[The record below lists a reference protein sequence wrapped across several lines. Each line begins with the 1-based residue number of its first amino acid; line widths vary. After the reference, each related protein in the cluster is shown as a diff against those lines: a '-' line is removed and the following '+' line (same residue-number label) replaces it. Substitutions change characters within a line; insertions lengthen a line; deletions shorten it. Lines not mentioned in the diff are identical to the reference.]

1 MRPIVL
7 SCILTTSL
15 GMATLAVSP
24 LSLASQEAPAGF
36 RPGRAAAQ
44 RAYESALRDVPDT
57 AVLQR
62 HVRWLAGETHVA
74 GTPRQR
80 ATADYVLR
88 EMAAMGL
95 DTMRYVYQVW
105 LPHPDSAVVEVRSP
119 TRRRLRLGEP
129 RVADDLTSAGPRW
142 PTVNGYSGRGDVT
155 APLVYV
161 NYGLMEDYAELAKTG
176 VDVRGKVV
184 LARYG
189 RSFRGIKAREAERRG
204 AVAVLL
210 YSDPADDG
218 YVQGDVYPE
227 GPMRHPDA
235 PQRGSVYNG
244 QGDPSTPGWPSVDG
258 ARRLPADSMRVPRIP
273 VVPLGYANAQAL
285 LTRLRGAR
293 LPAQSWQGGL
303 PVRYHV
309 GGAPDLQ
316 VRVAVFMEPE
326 ARWVK
331 RIENTVGILRG
342 ATHPNEWVIT
352 GGHRD
357 AWGPGATD
365 NVSGTAVILES
376 ARAFAT
382 AARAGQ
388 RPARTMLFATW
399 DAEEWGLVGS
409 TEWAE
414 QMADSL
420 SAKAVAYL
428 NQDVPVGGRAFGSS
442 STATL
447 HAFMREATGA
457 VAHPAPGDS
466 GTVRQVWAGRTG
478 GTMPFGDLGGGSD
491 FFGFYNYLGIP
502 SFDFGFGGPGGVYH
516 AQYDSYAFV
525 ERFADPGYRVHR
537 TAAQL
542 NATLLARLGNADVLP
557 YDFAAL
563 GRYIA
568 QVTERL
574 RAPAE
579 QAGIRVDASAI
590 VRAAQGLAAA
600 GDTLALRQ
608 RDALAA
614 GAPSAAVDASNAI
627 ARTVEAALTRT
638 PGLVGRPFVRNL
650 VFAAD
655 RDNGYANVAL
665 PAIAEALRDRDAA
678 RAAAEVADMAAR
690 LDEAARRVRRATAA
704 LVP

>member
-1 MRPIVL
+1 MTGVAL
-7 SCILTTSL
+7 VA
-15 GMATLAVSP
+15 ATLP
-24 LSLASQEAPAGF
+24 LPAQELAGF
-36 RPGRAAAQ
+36 RSSGAEAQ
-44 RAYESALRDVPDT
+44 RQYETTLRAVPDT
-57 AVLQR
+57 ATLQR

-88 EMAAMGL
+88 AMAAMGL
-95 DTMRYVYQVW
+95 DTVRYVYQVW
-105 LPHPDSAVVEVRSP
+105 LPHPDSAVVELMAP
-119 TRRRLRLGEP
+119 AKKRLRLGEP
-129 RVADDLTSAGPRW
+129 RLPDDLTSGGPKW

-161 NYGLMEDYAELAKTG
+161 NYGLMEDYAELARTG

-189 RSFRGIKAREAERRG
+189 RSFRGIKAREAEQRG
-204 AVAVLL
+204 ALGVLL
-210 YSDPADDG
+210 FSDPADDG

-227 GPMRHPDA
+227 GPMRHPEA

-244 QGDPSTPGWPSVDG
+244 QGDPSTPGWPSVEG

-273 VVPLGYANAQAL
+273 VVPLGYANAQQL
-285 LTRLRGAR
+285 LARLRGAR

-309 GGAPDLQ
+309 GGTPDVR

-326 ARWVK
+326 SRWVK

-342 ATHPNEWVIT
+342 ATLPNEWVIT

-357 AWGPGATD
+357 GWGPGATD
-365 NVSGTAVILES
+365 NVSGISVVLES

-382 AARAGQ
+382 AAKAGQ
-388 RPARTMLFATW
+388 RPARTLMFATW

-442 STATL
+442 STASL
-447 HAFMREATGA
+447 HAFMRGA
-457 VAHPAPGDS
+457 ADAVPHPAPGDS
-466 GTVRQVWAGRTG
+466 GTVRAVWAGRTG

-516 AQYDSYAFV
+516 AQYDSYTFV

-542 NATLLARLGNADVLP
+542 NATLLSRLANADALP
-557 YDFAAL
+557 YDFGAL

-568 QVTERL
+568 QLIDRL
-574 RAPAE
+574 RPAAE
-579 QAGIRVDASAI
+579 KAGIRLDASAL
-590 VRAAQGLAAA
+590 VRSALGLATA
-600 GDTLALRQ
+600 GDSLALKQ
-608 RDALAA
+608 RAALAA
-614 GAPSAAVDASNAI
+614 NTSRAAFDASNAA

-638 PGLVGRPFVRNL
+638 PGLASRPFVRNL

-665 PAIAEALRDRDAA
+665 PAIAEALRDGDAA
-678 RAAAEVADMAAR
+678 RAATEVADLSR
-690 LDEAARRVRRATAA
+690 RPPEAAAPGRPAPAA
-704 LVP
+704 LAP